1 MNEAQSG
8 AQNFAGGWGCCGPA
22 PGECLLPAT
31 GPRCLGKSSSTVLET
46 TDRLSP
52 GGPSPGLR
60 RPFQPYGSCALS
72 GSSAGQ
78 TFVRSSGRPPLLY
91 GPTSSSGAL
100 LAGRDGWPPRC
111 HRSSPPSPDGRSRR
125 SRPARPPRGPAR
137 AAPAPAALARPPP
150 PKLFSGRVSSG
161 GRPRAWAPRRR
172 GPDPRRWH
180 RAPP

>member
-1 MNEAQSG
+1 MNEAQSET
-8 AQNFAGGWGCCGPA
+8 QNFAGGWGCCGPA

-31 GPRCLGKSSSTVLET
+31 GPRCLGKSSSTVLQT
-46 TDRLSP
+46 TDRLSR

-60 RPFQPYGSCALS
+60 RPFQPCGSRALS
-72 GSSAGQ
+72 GSSAGR
-78 TFVRSSGRPPLLY
+78 TFVRSSGRPP
-91 GPTSSSGAL
+91 SSTARPRPRGL
-100 LAGRDGWPPRC
+100 CWRGGTAG
-111 HRSSPPSPDGRSRR
+111 HRAATVPPPSPDGRSRR

-150 PKLFSGRVSSG
+150 PKLFSGRVSSS